1 MKIIDLLNA
10 KSAFD
15 PSCKFDNDIQLAFKV
30 IKFIKSIESD
40 EKIYMDKYQDL
51 VTKYAQKDD
60 EGKVV
65 TGKDGVHIAPERA
78 NEFASQLNDL
88 NDVEVEAPSVKFTLD
103 ELQKCNLTG
112 NGLYALYPFIQ
123 E

>member
-10 KSAFD
+10 KAAFD
-15 PSCKFDNDIQLAFKV
+15 PTCKFDNDIQLAFKV
-30 IKFIKSIESD
+30 IKFIKTIETD

-51 VTKYAQKDD
+51 ITRYAKKDN

-65 TGKDGVHIAPERA
+65 SGENGIQIIPERA
-78 NEFASQLNDL
+78 SEFANQLEAL
-88 NDVEVEAPSVKFTLD
+88 NTVEVQAPDTKFTLD